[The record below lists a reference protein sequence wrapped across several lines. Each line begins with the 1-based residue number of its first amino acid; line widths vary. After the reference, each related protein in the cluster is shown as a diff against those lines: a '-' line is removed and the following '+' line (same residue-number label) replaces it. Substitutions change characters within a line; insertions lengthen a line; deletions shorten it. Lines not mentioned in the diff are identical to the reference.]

1 MKMIHNME
9 EIITEVMMD
18 FMTEEMMYM
27 GVQKN
32 KINPI
37 DQINNDQI
45 NNDRI
50 NNDQINRR
58 LMFERM
64 SIIYI

>member
-37 DQINNDQI
+37 DQINND
-45 NNDRI
+45 RI